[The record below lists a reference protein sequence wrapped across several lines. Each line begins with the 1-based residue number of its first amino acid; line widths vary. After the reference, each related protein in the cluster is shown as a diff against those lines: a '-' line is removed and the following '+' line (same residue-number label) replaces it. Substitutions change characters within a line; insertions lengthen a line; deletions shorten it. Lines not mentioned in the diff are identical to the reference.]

1 MFEIILNM
9 NTIGQLIILAI
20 VLILIITIVSMFK
33 VKTKYMSLSYDVLDD
48 TSRKNEIFK
57 FDINNAI
64 VNDFKIARKS
74 GIKEINTPAIIDKN
88 LIASLGKIQI
98 AERFAL
104 RASGLMIVL
113 GLVGT
118 FFGLTLSISEL
129 VTLLN
134 NTNDVISGDVTT
146 ITGGLLSSINGMSV
160 AFVTS
165 LFGITASIIVNIL
178 TIIVGISDSKAQ
190 YLSVIEEYL
199 DNTLGD
205 KAANLTDVNENGQ
218 TALEV
223 AFEIL
228 ASQLKT
234 SMDEISNSMS
244 YRLTVASGN
253 MKDASDSLEKSM
265 QNFNESIEQFS
276 QNTRDFS
283 EFNHHLKTNIQRMS
297 IAFDDLTETLKE
309 TNKS

>member
-1 MFEIILNM
+1 
-9 NTIGQLIILAI
+9 
-20 VLILIITIVSMFK
+20 
-33 VKTKYMSLSYDVLDD
+33 
-48 TSRKNEIFK
+48 
-57 FDINNAI
+57 
-64 VNDFKIARKS
+64 
-74 GIKEINTPAIIDKN
+74 
-88 LIASLGKIQI
+88 
-98 AERFAL
+98 
-104 RASGLMIVL
+104 MIVL

-178 TIIVGISDSKAQ
+178 TIIVGISDSKEQ

-199 DNTLGD
+199 DNTLGE
-205 KAANLTDVNENGQ
+205 KTANLTDLNENGK
-218 TALEV
+218 TPLEV
-223 AFEIL
+223 AFEVL
-228 ASQLKT
+228 ASQLKE

-265 QNFNESIEQFS
+265 LNFNESINQFS
-276 QNTRDFS
+276 ENTRDFS